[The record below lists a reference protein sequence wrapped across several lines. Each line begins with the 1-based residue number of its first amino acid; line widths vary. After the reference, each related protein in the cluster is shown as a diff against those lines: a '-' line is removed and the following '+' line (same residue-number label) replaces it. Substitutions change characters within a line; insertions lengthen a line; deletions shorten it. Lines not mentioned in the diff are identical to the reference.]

1 MSPLHNGFCI
11 HGKLGEVMKPDSPQN
26 PDVIHIV
33 EPIWLG
39 AQVLIAMQ
47 LGWCGKEWTADNHP
61 GLGRGVGGPV
71 VASYHTNL
79 PT

>member
-1 MSPLHNGFCI
+1 MGL
-11 HGKLGEVMKPDSPQN
+11 LLTRYSPQN

-47 LGWCGKEWTADNHP
+47 LGWCGKEWTADHHP